1 MRLGASAKRELLV
14 TKRSGPWEGERRQA
28 KRTGEAPC
36 RPYSLS
42 RLSLRANFNRERDF
56 WVRGSLAVRGTQ
68 ENLFVITRVHYL
80 GFLLCA
86 LCKELSGKPCKWL
99 F

>member
-68 ENLFVITRVHYL
+68 ENLFVINKGTLLRVPVM
-80 GFLLCA
+80 CA
-86 LCKELSGKPCKWL
+86 LQGTIGQTV
-99 F
+99 